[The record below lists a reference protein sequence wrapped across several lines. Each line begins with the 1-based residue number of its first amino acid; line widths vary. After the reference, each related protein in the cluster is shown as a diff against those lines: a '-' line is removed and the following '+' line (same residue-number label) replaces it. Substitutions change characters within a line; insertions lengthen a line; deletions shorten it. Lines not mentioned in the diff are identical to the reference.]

1 MELFGCLLVMNGS
14 GTKTLYN
21 SKILSTGFL
30 RTIIPRHKKKE
41 KKRKTKEREQKK
53 KKSKVMEKSI

>member
-30 RTIIPRHKKKE
+30 RTIIPRHKKKRKE
-41 KKRKTKEREQKK
+41 KKNKRKRTKEKK
-53 KKSKVMEKSI
+53 K